1 MNDLNA
7 SNKSSV
13 ENLNSIEFKE
23 IPKISGPPMPERHRQ
38 IVDLLNQHDFVSIDN
53 LSKYFQVT
61 PQTIRRDISKLSE
74 SGLLQRYHGGI
85 SRISN
90 VKNIEYKKRKILQQ
104 DEKISIAKT
113 LVKEIPNQASV
124 FINIGTTTE
133 EVAKALLNHTG
144 LKVITNNLNVAMI
157 LSQND
162 DIEVIIAGGIVRNRD
177 LGITGD
183 ATIDF
188 IKQFKVDIGI
198 IGISGIDQDG
208 SLLDFDYNEVRVAR
222 TIINNSRRVFLAA
235 DHSKFDR
242 NAMVSLCH
250 INEIDSLFT
259 DKNPT
264 PKFCQILDES
274 SVTLYTPDS

>member
-1 MNDLNA
+1 
-7 SNKSSV
+7 
-13 ENLNSIEFKE
+13 
-23 IPKISGPPMPERHRQ
+23 MPERHKQ
-38 IVDLLNQHDFVSIDN
+38 IIDLLNQHEFVSIDH

-61 PQTIRRDISKLSE
+61 PQTVRRDIKKLSRR
-74 SGLLQRYHGGI
+74 GLLQRYHGGI
-85 SRISN
+85 SQISN
-90 VKNIEYKKRKILQQ
+90 IKNIEYKTRKILRQN
-104 DEKISIAKT
+104 EKKNIAKT
-113 LVKEIPNQASV
+113 LAKEVPNQASV

-133 EVAKALLNHTG
+133 EVAKALLNHQG

-157 LSQND
+157 LSQNTN
-162 DIEVIIAGGIVRNRD
+162 IEVIIAGGIVRNRD

-222 TIINNSRRVFLAA
+222 TIIHNSRSIFLAA

-250 INEIDSLFT
+250 ISEIDALFT
-259 DKNPT
+259 DKT
-264 PKFCQILDES
+264 PNQKFCDVLNES
-274 SVTLYTPDS
+274 GVSLHVVSR